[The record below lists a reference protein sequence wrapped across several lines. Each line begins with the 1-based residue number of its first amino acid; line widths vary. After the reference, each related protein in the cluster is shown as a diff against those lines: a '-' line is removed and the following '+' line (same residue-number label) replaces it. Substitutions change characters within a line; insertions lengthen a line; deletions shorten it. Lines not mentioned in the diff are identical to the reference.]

1 MPVFIIT
8 LLWRPERFSILLH
21 GLNLH
26 VDKVFCGTSHK
37 KIFNCMCRA
46 QSFFVF
52 RVFLSNNGGQLLSL
66 PRVLQS
72 AKLYVYG
79 IYCGMAFGRTTP
91 HVVVSCTPSCA
102 RLFASSFCCISS
114 LHFCTV
120 SKILPSKPCTLIR
133 RGKGCFIIQ
142 SLLIS

>member
-8 LLWRPERFSILLH
+8 LLRKPKNSVLHFMSSISILIRYFVGPATKRFSTACAVI
-21 GLNLH
+21 N
-26 VDKVFCGTSHK
+26 
-37 KIFNCMCRA
+37 R
-46 QSFFVF
+46 
-52 RVFLSNNGGQLLSL
+52 FLSLEYFLSDNGGQLLSL

-79 IYCGMAFGRTTP
+79 IYCGMAFGRTIP
-91 HVVVSCTPSCA
+91 HVVVTTSSCA
-102 RLFASSFCCISS
+102 RLFASSFCCIAS
-114 LHFCTV
+114 LHFCAV
-120 SKILPSKPCTLIR
+120 SKILPSKTCTLIR

>member
-1 MPVFIIT
+1 MKAKKFCIA
-8 LLWRPERFSILLH
+8 LH
-21 GLNLH
+21 GLNFHL
-26 VDKVFCGTSHK
+26 DKVFCGTSHK
-37 KIFNCMCRA
+37 KILNCMCRA
-46 QSFFVF
+46 KSFF
-52 RVFLSNNGGQLLSL
+52 GGQLLSL

-79 IYCGMAFGRTTP
+79 IYCVMTFGRTTP

-102 RLFASSFCCISS
+102 RLFASSFCCIAS

-120 SKILPSKPCTLIR
+120 SKILPSKTCTLIC